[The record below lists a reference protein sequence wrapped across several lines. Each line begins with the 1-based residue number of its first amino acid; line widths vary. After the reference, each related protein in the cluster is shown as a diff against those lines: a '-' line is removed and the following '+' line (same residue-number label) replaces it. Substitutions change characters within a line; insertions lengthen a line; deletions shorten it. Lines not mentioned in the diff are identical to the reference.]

1 MTVLRTD
8 RKHASNCMTEENGVE
23 KVKKR
28 KNFFRSLRFRILIIL
43 IILGIVPGVI
53 VTYTMLHNYQNR
65 AVAMLT
71 ETVGDQCDILCNL
84 IIRENYLNDTDSEVV
99 NSKLELF
106 SNVYNGRI
114 LLADRD
120 FKIVSDTFHTEEG
133 KTLLSSL
140 AVACLKGEETSN
152 YDARSKVLELAVPVQ
167 SPDVQ
172 QLQGVLLQL
181 VQPDIV
187 PAAQGQLLLHIQ
199 LLGAVVEQGGDDGVG
214 VQLQLRHNLRHRQG
228 VGDIGGAVLAQLSG
242 VGVVG
247 VGERAEQALG
257 IQRRVV
263 FLDFILQRLI
273 ALQDGVHTSHLT

>member
-1 MTVLRTD
+1 
-8 RKHASNCMTEENGVE
+8 MTEENGVE

-120 FKIVSDTFHTEEG
+120 LERGIITEEEAQ
-133 KTLLSSL
+133 SL
-140 AVACLKGEETSN
+140 MDQFIIKLIVVRFLRAPEYNELQN
-152 YDARSKVLELAVPVQ
+152 YQKEINTYLGRNHE
-167 SPDVQ
+167 
-172 QLQGVLLQL
+172 
-181 VQPDIV
+181 DI
-187 PAAQGQLLLHIQ
+187 
-199 LLGAVVEQGGDDGVG
+199 
-214 VQLQLRHNLRHRQG
+214 
-228 VGDIGGAVLAQLSG
+228 
-242 VGVVG
+242 
-247 VGERAEQALG
+247 
-257 IQRRVV
+257 
-263 FLDFILQRLI
+263 
-273 ALQDGVHTSHLT
+273 

>member
-1 MTVLRTD
+1 MP
-8 RKHASNCMTEENGVE
+8 E
-23 KVKKR
+23 KKKPSFL
-28 KNFFRSLRFRILIIL
+28 KSLRFRILIIL

-140 AVACLKGEETSN
+140 AVACLKEKRQAIMT
-152 YDARSKVLELAVPVQ
+152 
-167 SPDVQ
+167 
-172 QLQGVLLQL
+172 QGVKYWSLQFL
-181 VQPDIV
+181 YRV
-187 PAAQGQLLLHIQ
+187 
-199 LLGAVVEQGGDDGVG
+199 
-214 VQLQLRHNLRHRQG
+214 RMC
-228 VGDIGGAVLAQLSG
+228 SSF
-242 VGVVG
+242 
-247 VGERAEQALG
+247 RA
-257 IQRRVV
+257 
-263 FLDFILQRLI
+263 
-273 ALQDGVHTSHLT
+273 